1 MPDVILERAEIE
13 EKNRIAKELA
23 RPGLIAAALAAQ
35 PDAVFVA
42 PVIPVDDV
50 PPPPPS
56 PGWVLADE

>member
-13 EKNRIAKELA
+13 EKNRAAKELA

-35 PDAVFVA
+35 SV
-42 PVIPVDDV
+42 PVVVDLVEPTDDV
-50 PPPPPS
+50 PPPS